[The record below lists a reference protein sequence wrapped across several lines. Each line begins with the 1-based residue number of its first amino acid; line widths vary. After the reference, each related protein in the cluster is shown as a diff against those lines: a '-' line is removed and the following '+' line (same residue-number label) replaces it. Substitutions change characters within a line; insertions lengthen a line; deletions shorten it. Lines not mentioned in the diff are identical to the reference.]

1 MKIKVLKRDIMKT
14 RLIAIGI
21 LIGMLIEFAIIAIN
35 APNIT
40 GGCKTEIDT
49 TTIKPLKTNNYGN
62 NN

>member
-1 MKIKVLKRDIMKT
+1 MKA

-21 LIGMLIEFAIIAIN
+21 LLGMILEFAIIAMN
-35 APNIT
+35 TPKSSIT

-49 TTIKPLKTNNYGN
+49 TTIKPLKTNKYGN